1 MMIVLIILNIIL
13 ILIIFILFFI
23 KKSNNNMF
31 YSNIENIDLI
41 EFQKG
46 LKELIE
52 ELKKISDTSI
62 KNFEV
67 KKKEID
73 ENIILIDSKI
83 KELKYLI
90 ERNQIVRQTEYKK
103 EINKIEIKQEK
114 DDNIEFKNKLLNKKI
129 DSKDMQ
135 NIKNKEHN
143 IKILIEDNKKD
154 GLDNQSLKYSQIY
167 NLIKN
172 GVSVEEISKITGMTK
187 GEIELIKNIK
197 K

>member
-1 MMIVLIILNIIL
+1 
-13 ILIIFILFFI
+13 
-23 KKSNNNMF
+23 MF

-135 NIKNKEHN
+135 NIKNKENN

>member
-135 NIKNKEHN
+135 NIKNKENN